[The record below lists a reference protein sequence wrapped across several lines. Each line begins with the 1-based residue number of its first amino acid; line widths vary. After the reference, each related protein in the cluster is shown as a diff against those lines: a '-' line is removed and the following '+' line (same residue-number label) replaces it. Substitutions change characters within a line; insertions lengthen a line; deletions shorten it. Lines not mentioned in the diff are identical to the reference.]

1 MTRDDYDIRTI
12 YDDRGMVA
20 GYVWQ
25 KRGRTA
31 WGAMLVG
38 FCECCAPEKRL
49 GSFPELAAEAAAVV
63 TGLKATSRQ

>member
-1 MTRDDYDIRTI
+1 MMRNDYDVRAV

-25 KRGRTA
+25 KHGRTA

-49 GSFPELAAEAAAVV
+49 GSFPELAAAAAAVV
-63 TGLKATSRQ
+63 ADLKARARQ